1 MKAVVYKS
9 LGNAVVADIALPKP
23 GPDEVMVRTRAS
35 GVCHTDLD
43 ILHGRYGSAK
53 FPLVPGHEYAGE
65 VVEVGAQVR
74 AFKAGDRVVVDPN
87 ISCGS
92 CRPCKKGLANL
103 CETLGAYGVTQNGG
117 HAEYSVVH
125 TNNLVSIGD
134 MPYHIAALA
143 EPMGCVL
150 NGVDAVGTK
159 GVERALIF
167 GAGPI
172 GLLMAMALKTRGVEH
187 IAIADVDDTRLEL
200 AESFGFD
207 PLASGADAL
216 AAQSG
221 QIDLSID
228 ATGIPAVAGEL
239 VNYTANGGKV
249 LYFGVCPPEARVS
262 ISPYEV
268 FRRQL
273 TIAGAHSL
281 NHNIHAALEAIRD
294 FGPDIGRLVSHQV
307 SLSEVRDVLTKQGPA
322 KTLKVQAT
330 W

>member
-1 MKAVVYKS
+1 MNPPHRDVQQ
-9 LGNAVVADIALPKP
+9 
-23 GPDEVMVRTRAS
+23 R
-35 GVCHTDLD
+35 C
-43 ILHGRYGSAK
+43 
-53 FPLVPGHEYAGE
+53 
-65 VVEVGAQVR
+65 
-74 AFKAGDRVVVDPN
+74 
-87 ISCGS
+87 
-92 CRPCKKGLANL
+92 
-103 CETLGAYGVTQNGG
+103 
-117 HAEYSVVH
+117 
-125 TNNLVSIGD
+125 
-134 MPYHIAALA
+134 
-143 EPMGCVL
+143 
-150 NGVDAVGTK
+150 TK

-200 AESFGFD
+200 AESFGFN

-216 AAQSG
+216 AAQFG

-239 VNYTANGGKV
+239 VNYTVNGGKV

-281 NHNIHAALEAIRD
+281 NHNIHAALEAIRNFGPD
-294 FGPDIGRLVSHQV
+294 NFGPDIGRLVSHQV

-322 KTLKVQAT
+322 KTLKVQAA